1 MAYHGLLLLRC
12 THDHVDRDTLRL
24 ACRAALNLLTR
35 EGLAQSLHGGHLF
48 PPACAHP
55 ADVISDVIPQ
65 LPQRDSQVKSKF
77 AQL

>member
-12 THDHVDRDTLRL
+12 THDQAGRDTLRL

-48 PPACAHP
+48 PLLVHSLQMLYQMCHLNCQNA
-55 ADVISDVIPQ
+55 I
-65 LPQRDSQVKSKF
+65 RR
-77 AQL
+77 